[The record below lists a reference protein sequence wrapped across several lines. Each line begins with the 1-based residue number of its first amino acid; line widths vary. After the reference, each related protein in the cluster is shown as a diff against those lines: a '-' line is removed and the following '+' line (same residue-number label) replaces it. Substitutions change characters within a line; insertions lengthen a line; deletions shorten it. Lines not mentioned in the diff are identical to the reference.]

1 MAKKKAKKIGL
12 FDLLMILM
20 AAVGLVLAVVGICV
34 PFFTQTTSTALGDPE
49 PVNMGLFDDY
59 ELLEAVMDGSLTI
72 ALVRAFAII
81 SLVLTVIAAAL
92 VILGKFGVIRFKG
105 LFKLLFA
112 ILVIVIAALVVTFAA
127 TYAAQSPLNA
137 DAGVLGST
145 SFLAS
150 TGAYLVMAGGVV
162 SGVALLVSKL
172 K

>member
-12 FDLLMILM
+12 SDQLMMLM
-20 AAVGLVLAVVGICV
+20 AAVGLVLAVVGICI
-34 PFFTQTTSTALGDPE
+34 PFFTQVTTTTFGDPD

-59 ELLEAVMDGSLTI
+59 ELLEAVMDGGLTI

-92 VILGKFGVIRFKG
+92 VILGKLGVIRFKG
-105 LFKLLFA
+105 LFKLLLA
-112 ILVIVIAALVVTFAA
+112 ILVIVIAALVITFSA
-127 TYAAQSPLNA
+127 TYAAQSPLNM
-137 DAGVLGST
+137 DAGELIST
-145 SFLAS
+145 SFQAS